1 MASGIYTAFKED
13 LMTKAVNLGTGGDT
27 IKVALLNNSHSFSA
41 ANSVWGDVSANELAN
56 GNGYTTNGETL
67 GSQAVTAGTTT
78 KFDAADTA
86 WTSASFTA
94 YHAVMYDSTNTSS
107 LICSFDFGGAKTVAS
122 GTFTIAW
129 HTDGI
134 ITLT

>member
-27 IKVALLNNSHSFSA
+27 IKVALLSDSHSFSA

-56 GNGYTTNGETL
+56 GNGYTTNGATL

-86 WTSASFTA
+86 WTEATFTA
-94 YHAVMYDSTNTSS
+94 YHAVLYDSTNTSS
-107 LICSFDFGGAKTVAS
+107 LICSIDFGGAKTVSAN
-122 GTFTIAW
+122 TFTIQW
-129 HTDGI
+129 HNDGI
-134 ITLT
+134 ITLA